1 MDDYRQPDTPETA
14 NEVEMLLDQQAEQAV
29 PSETSADIKAEPV
42 NLEEIVQPEEQP
54 EELMDKAQ
62 EQPEESEQTELTKEQ
77 PEESEQTEL
86 TKEQPEESEQ
96 TEFTEKQPEELETA
110 STEELKE
117 GSIELS
123 MEPSM
128 EVEAKPEDETTG
140 ETQSSVFGQAVT
152 LDAIHDSEL
161 IKTVN
166 RAKQLLNDLD
176 EAEKDKTRLTG
187 ELKQSEKAY
196 SSMEKSVAEGITTAL
211 KKKKEEIAATYDRE
225 LSQYQDQIDVCKTE
239 RAKAKANA
247 IAQRIQVETAPLSQQ
262 NQQLEAQIELKFKE
276 NKVPVVCK
284 KRAIS
289 MLFFPKNSRDW
300 TIDILVGVG
309 LIFFIPLFF
318 SLAISNRLVLT
329 FTFFVYV
336 GALFTAYLYLLHKYM
351 LKFAG
356 VNEEVEELR
365 KQIRINNKNK
375 QLMTNRIKKSQDE
388 TGYNLGS
395 FDDKITGIQQV
406 MQNTV
411 EKRQEALENFE
422 SEIRHQITADITAAN
437 KDELLGLQQE
447 FESKRQELSDKKE
460 EIEQIE
466 KQLKEEYEPVFG
478 KDLLYKQRLNKFDS
492 FCQENADLSLEEAF
506 TSFAEVVV
514 QAGRLPYDMEV
525 PNAVTQ
531 AAMAAS
537 EKGEGLSG
545 AFDSAPELMAA
556 LGYTRGN
563 SRRYTLEE
571 LDNEE

>member
-29 PSETSADIKAEPV
+29 PSEASKETSADMKAEPI

-54 EELMDKAQ
+54 EESEQAELKEQ
-62 EQPEESEQTELTKEQ
+62 PEELELTELTKEQPEESELTELTKEQ
-77 PEESEQTEL
+77 PEESEQAEL
-86 TKEQPEESEQ
+86 K
-96 TEFTEKQPEELETA
+96 EKQLDELDAA
-110 STEELKE
+110 STEESQE
-117 GSIELS
+117 GS
-123 MEPSM
+123 MESSM
-128 EVEAKPEDETTG
+128 EVEAKPEDE
-140 ETQSSVFGQAVT
+140 ETREAQSSVFGQAVT

-247 IAQRIQVETAPLSQQ
+247 IAQRIQVETAPLNQQ

-318 SLAISNRLVLT
+318 SLAISNRLVLA

-336 GALFTAYLYLLHKYM
+336 GALFTTYLYLLHKYM

-395 FDDKITGIQQV
+395 FDDKITSIQQV

-466 KQLKEEYEPVFG
+466 NQLKEEYEPVFG

-492 FCQENADLSLEEAF
+492 FCQENADLSLEEA
-506 TSFAEVVV
+506 
-514 QAGRLPYDMEV
+514 L
-525 PNAVTQ
+525 TQ
-531 AAMAAS
+531 YRA
-537 EKGEGLSG
+537 LSG
-545 AFDSAPELMAA
+545 SKL
-556 LGYTRGN
+556 LKK
-563 SRRYTLEE
+563 
-571 LDNEE
+571 

>member
-29 PSETSADIKAEPV
+29 SSEVSKETSADMKAEPV
-42 NLEEIVQPEEQP
+42 NLEEIVQPKEQLEEVKEQS
-54 EELMDKAQ
+54 EELMEEAQ
-62 EQPEESEQTELTKEQ
+62 EQPEESELTELTKEQ
-77 PEESEQTEL
+77 PEESEQAEL
-86 TKEQPEESEQ
+86 K
-96 TEFTEKQPEELETA
+96 EKQLDELDAA
-110 STEELKE
+110 STEESQE
-117 GSIELS
+117 GS
-123 MEPSM
+123 MESSM
-128 EVEAKPEDETTG
+128 EVEAKPEDEATR
-140 ETQSSVFGQAVT
+140 EAQSSVFGQAVT

-196 SSMEKSVAEGITTAL
+196 SSMEKNVAEGITTAL

-318 SLAISNRLVLT
+318 SLAISNRLVLA

-336 GALFTAYLYLLHKYM
+336 GALFV
-351 LKFAG
+351 FA
-356 VNEEVEELR
+356 
-365 KQIRINNKNK
+365 
-375 QLMTNRIKKSQDE
+375 SQV
-388 TGYNLGS
+388 Y
-395 FDDKITGIQQV
+395 
-406 MQNTV
+406 
-411 EKRQEALENFE
+411 
-422 SEIRHQITADITAAN
+422 
-437 KDELLGLQQE
+437 
-447 FESKRQELSDKKE
+447 
-460 EIEQIE
+460 
-466 KQLKEEYEPVFG
+466 
-478 KDLLYKQRLNKFDS
+478 
-492 FCQENADLSLEEAF
+492 
-506 TSFAEVVV
+506 AEVC
-514 QAGRLPYDMEV
+514 RC
-525 PNAVTQ
+525 
-531 AAMAAS
+531 
-537 EKGEGLSG
+537 K
-545 AFDSAPELMAA
+545 
-556 LGYTRGN
+556 
-563 SRRYTLEE
+563 
-571 LDNEE
+571 

>member
-29 PSETSADIKAEPV
+29 SSEASKETSADMKAEPV
-42 NLEEIVQPEEQP
+42 NLEEIVQPKEQLEEVKEQP
-54 EELMDKAQ
+54 EELMEEAQ
-62 EQPEESEQTELTKEQ
+62 DQPEESELTELTKEQ
-77 PEESEQTEL
+77 PEESEQAEL
-86 TKEQPEESEQ
+86 K
-96 TEFTEKQPEELETA
+96 EKQLDELDAA
-110 STEELKE
+110 STEESQE
-117 GSIELS
+117 GS
-123 MEPSM
+123 MESSM
-128 EVEAKPEDETTG
+128 EVEAKPEDEATR
-140 ETQSSVFGQAVT
+140 EAQSSVFGQAVT

-247 IAQRIQVETAPLSQQ
+247 IAQRIQVETAPLNQQ

-318 SLAISNRLVLT
+318 SLAISNRLVLA

-336 GALFTAYLYLLHKYM
+336 GALFTVYLYLLHKYM

-466 KQLKEEYEPVFG
+466 NQLKEEYEPVFG

-492 FCQENADLSLEEAF
+492 FCQENADLSLEEA
-506 TSFAEVVV
+506 
-514 QAGRLPYDMEV
+514 L
-525 PNAVTQ
+525 TQ
-531 AAMAAS
+531 YRA
-537 EKGEGLSG
+537 LSG
-545 AFDSAPELMAA
+545 SKL
-556 LGYTRGN
+556 LKK
-563 SRRYTLEE
+563 
-571 LDNEE
+571 

>member
-29 PSETSADIKAEPV
+29 SSEASKETSADMKAEPV
-42 NLEEIVQPEEQP
+42 NLEEIVQPKEQLEEVKEQP
-54 EELMDKAQ
+54 EELMEEAQ
-62 EQPEESEQTELTKEQ
+62 EQPEESELTELTKEQ
-77 PEESEQTEL
+77 PEESEQAEL
-86 TKEQPEESEQ
+86 K
-96 TEFTEKQPEELETA
+96 EKQLDELDAA
-110 STEELKE
+110 STEESQE
-117 GSIELS
+117 GS
-123 MEPSM
+123 MESSM
-128 EVEAKPEDETTG
+128 EVEAKPEDEATR
-140 ETQSSVFGQAVT
+140 EAQSSVFGQAVT
-152 LDAIHDSEL
+152 LDAIYDSEL

-247 IAQRIQVETAPLSQQ
+247 IAQRIQVETAPLNQQ

-318 SLAISNRLVLT
+318 SLAISNRLVLA

-336 GALFTAYLYLLHKYM
+336 GALFTVYLYLLHKYM

-466 KQLKEEYEPVFG
+466 NQLKEEYEPVFG

-492 FCQENADLSLEEAF
+492 FCQENADLSLEEA
-506 TSFAEVVV
+506 
-514 QAGRLPYDMEV
+514 L
-525 PNAVTQ
+525 TQ
-531 AAMAAS
+531 YRA
-537 EKGEGLSG
+537 LSG
-545 AFDSAPELMAA
+545 SKL
-556 LGYTRGN
+556 LKK
-563 SRRYTLEE
+563 
-571 LDNEE
+571 

>member
-29 PSETSADIKAEPV
+29 PSEASKETSADMKAEPV
-42 NLEEIVQPEEQP
+42 NLEEIVQPKEQLEEVKEQP
-54 EELMDKAQ
+54 EELMEEAQ
-62 EQPEESEQTELTKEQ
+62 EQPEESELTELTKEQ
-77 PEESEQTEL
+77 PEESEQADL
-86 TKEQPEESEQ
+86 K
-96 TEFTEKQPEELETA
+96 EKQLDELDAA
-110 STEELKE
+110 STEESQE
-117 GSIELS
+117 GS
-123 MEPSM
+123 MESSM
-128 EVEAKPEDETTG
+128 EVEAKPEDE
-140 ETQSSVFGQAVT
+140 ETREAQSSVFGQAVT
-152 LDAIHDSEL
+152 LDAIHDSDL

-166 RAKQLLNDLD
+166 WAKQLLNDLD

-247 IAQRIQVETAPLSQQ
+247 IAQRIQVETAPLNQQ

-318 SLAISNRLVLT
+318 SLAISNRLVLA

-336 GALFTAYLYLLHKYM
+336 GALFTVYLYLLHKYM

-395 FDDKITGIQQV
+395 FDDKITSIQQV

-466 KQLKEEYEPVFG
+466 NQLKEEYEPVFG

-492 FCQENADLSLEEAF
+492 FCQENADLSLEEA
-506 TSFAEVVV
+506 
-514 QAGRLPYDMEV
+514 L
-525 PNAVTQ
+525 TQ
-531 AAMAAS
+531 YRA
-537 EKGEGLSG
+537 LSG
-545 AFDSAPELMAA
+545 SKL
-556 LGYTRGN
+556 LKK
-563 SRRYTLEE
+563 
-571 LDNEE
+571 

>member
-29 PSETSADIKAEPV
+29 SNEASKETSADMKAEPV
-42 NLEEIVQPEEQP
+42 NLEEIVQPKDQLEEVKEQP
-54 EELMDKAQ
+54 EELMEEAQ
-62 EQPEESEQTELTKEQ
+62 EQPEESELTELTKEQ
-77 PEESEQTEL
+77 PEESEQAEL
-86 TKEQPEESEQ
+86 K
-96 TEFTEKQPEELETA
+96 EKQLDELDAA
-110 STEELKE
+110 STEESQE
-117 GSIELS
+117 GS
-123 MEPSM
+123 MESSM
-128 EVEAKPEDETTG
+128 EVEAKPEDEATR
-140 ETQSSVFGQAVT
+140 EAQSSVFGQAVT

-247 IAQRIQVETAPLSQQ
+247 IAQRIQVETAPLNQQ

-318 SLAISNRLVLT
+318 SLAISNRLVLA

-336 GALFTAYLYLLHKYM
+336 GALFTVYLYLLHKYM

-437 KDELLGLQQE
+437 KDDLLVLQQE

-492 FCQENADLSLEEAF
+492 FCQENADLSLEEA
-506 TSFAEVVV
+506 
-514 QAGRLPYDMEV
+514 L
-525 PNAVTQ
+525 TQ
-531 AAMAAS
+531 YRA
-537 EKGEGLSG
+537 LSG
-545 AFDSAPELMAA
+545 SKL
-556 LGYTRGN
+556 LKK
-563 SRRYTLEE
+563 
-571 LDNEE
+571 

>member
-1 MDDYRQPDTPETA
+1 M
-14 NEVEMLLDQQAEQAV
+14 
-29 PSETSADIKAEPV
+29 
-42 NLEEIVQPEEQP
+42 
-54 EELMDKAQ
+54 
-62 EQPEESEQTELTKEQ
+62 
-77 PEESEQTEL
+77 
-86 TKEQPEESEQ
+86 
-96 TEFTEKQPEELETA
+96 
-110 STEELKE
+110 
-117 GSIELS
+117 
-123 MEPSM
+123 
-128 EVEAKPEDETTG
+128 
-140 ETQSSVFGQAVT
+140 
-152 LDAIHDSEL
+152 
-161 IKTVN
+161 
-166 RAKQLLNDLD
+166 LNDLD

-247 IAQRIQVETAPLSQQ
+247 IAQRIQVETAPLNQQ

-336 GALFTAYLYLLHKYM
+336 GALFTVYLYLLHKYM

-492 FCQENADLSLEEAF
+492 FCQENADLSLEEA
-506 TSFAEVVV
+506 
-514 QAGRLPYDMEV
+514 L
-525 PNAVTQ
+525 TQ
-531 AAMAAS
+531 YRA
-537 EKGEGLSG
+537 LSG
-545 AFDSAPELMAA
+545 SKL
-556 LGYTRGN
+556 LKK
-563 SRRYTLEE
+563 
-571 LDNEE
+571 

>member
-29 PSETSADIKAEPV
+29 PSEASKETSADMKAEPV
-42 NLEEIVQPEEQP
+42 NLEEIVQPKEQLEEVKEQP
-54 EELMDKAQ
+54 EELMEEAQ
-62 EQPEESEQTELTKEQ
+62 EQPEESELTELTKEQ
-77 PEESEQTEL
+77 PEESEQAEL
-86 TKEQPEESEQ
+86 K
-96 TEFTEKQPEELETA
+96 EKQLDELDAA
-110 STEELKE
+110 STEESQE
-117 GSIELS
+117 GS
-123 MEPSM
+123 MESSM
-128 EVEAKPEDETTG
+128 EVEAKPEDEATR
-140 ETQSSVFGQAVT
+140 EAQSSVFGQAVT

-166 RAKQLLNDLD
+166 KAKQLLNDLD

-247 IAQRIQVETAPLSQQ
+247 IAQRIQVETAPLNQQ

-318 SLAISNRLVLT
+318 SLAISNRLVLA

-336 GALFTAYLYLLHKYM
+336 GALFTVYLYLLHKYM

-492 FCQENADLSLEEAF
+492 FCQENADLSLEEA
-506 TSFAEVVV
+506 
-514 QAGRLPYDMEV
+514 L
-525 PNAVTQ
+525 TQ
-531 AAMAAS
+531 YRA
-537 EKGEGLSG
+537 LSG
-545 AFDSAPELMAA
+545 SKL
-556 LGYTRGN
+556 LKK
-563 SRRYTLEE
+563 
-571 LDNEE
+571 

>member
-29 PSETSADIKAEPV
+29 PSEASKETSADMKAEPV
-42 NLEEIVQPEEQP
+42 NLEEIVQPKEQLEEVKEQP
-54 EELMDKAQ
+54 EELMEEAQ
-62 EQPEESEQTELTKEQ
+62 EQPEESELTELTKEQ
-77 PEESEQTEL
+77 PEESEQAEL
-86 TKEQPEESEQ
+86 K
-96 TEFTEKQPEELETA
+96 EKQLDELDAA
-110 STEELKE
+110 STEESQE
-117 GSIELS
+117 GS
-123 MEPSM
+123 MESSM
-128 EVEAKPEDETTG
+128 EVEAKPEDEATR
-140 ETQSSVFGQAVT
+140 EAQSSVFGQAVT

-247 IAQRIQVETAPLSQQ
+247 IAQRIQVETAPLNQQ

-318 SLAISNRLVLT
+318 SLAISNRHVLA

-336 GALFTAYLYLLHKYM
+336 GALFTVYLYLLHKYM

-395 FDDKITGIQQV
+395 FDDKITSIQQV

-466 KQLKEEYEPVFG
+466 NQLKEEYEPVFG

-492 FCQENADLSLEEAF
+492 FCQENADLSLEEA
-506 TSFAEVVV
+506 
-514 QAGRLPYDMEV
+514 L
-525 PNAVTQ
+525 TQ
-531 AAMAAS
+531 YRA
-537 EKGEGLSG
+537 LSG
-545 AFDSAPELMAA
+545 SKL
-556 LGYTRGN
+556 LKK
-563 SRRYTLEE
+563 
-571 LDNEE
+571 

>member
-29 PSETSADIKAEPV
+29 SSEASKETSADMKAEPV
-42 NLEEIVQPEEQP
+42 NLEEIVQPKEQLEEVKEQP
-54 EELMDKAQ
+54 EELMEEAQ
-62 EQPEESEQTELTKEQ
+62 EQPEESELTELTKEQ
-77 PEESEQTEL
+77 PEESEQAEL
-86 TKEQPEESEQ
+86 K
-96 TEFTEKQPEELETA
+96 EKQLDELDAA
-110 STEELKE
+110 STEESQE
-117 GSIELS
+117 GS
-123 MEPSM
+123 MESSM
-128 EVEAKPEDETTG
+128 EVEAKPEDEATR
-140 ETQSSVFGQAVT
+140 EAQSSVFGQAVT

-225 LSQYQDQIDVCKTE
+225 LSQCQDQIDVCKTE

-247 IAQRIQVETAPLSQQ
+247 IAQRIQVETAPLNQQ

-318 SLAISNRLVLT
+318 SLAISNRLVLA

-336 GALFTAYLYLLHKYM
+336 GALFTVYLYLLHKYM

-395 FDDKITGIQQV
+395 FDDKITSIQQV

-466 KQLKEEYEPVFG
+466 NQLKEEYEPVFG

-492 FCQENADLSLEEAF
+492 FCQENADLSLEEA
-506 TSFAEVVV
+506 
-514 QAGRLPYDMEV
+514 L
-525 PNAVTQ
+525 TQ
-531 AAMAAS
+531 YRA
-537 EKGEGLSG
+537 LSG
-545 AFDSAPELMAA
+545 SKL
-556 LGYTRGN
+556 LKK
-563 SRRYTLEE
+563 
-571 LDNEE
+571 

>member
-29 PSETSADIKAEPV
+29 SSEASKETSADMKAEPV
-42 NLEEIVQPEEQP
+42 NLEEIVQPKEQLEEVKEQP
-54 EELMDKAQ
+54 EELMEEAQ
-62 EQPEESEQTELTKEQ
+62 EQPEESELTELTKEQ
-77 PEESEQTEL
+77 PEESEQAEL
-86 TKEQPEESEQ
+86 K
-96 TEFTEKQPEELETA
+96 EKQLDELDAA
-110 STEELKE
+110 STEESQE
-117 GSIELS
+117 GSMELS

-128 EVEAKPEDETTG
+128 ESSMEVKAKPEDEATR
-140 ETQSSVFGQAVT
+140 EAQSSVFGQAVT

-247 IAQRIQVETAPLSQQ
+247 IAQRIQVETAPLNQQ

-318 SLAISNRLVLT
+318 SLAISNRLV
-329 FTFFVYV
+329 YV
-336 GALFTAYLYLLHKYM
+336 GALFTVYLYLLHKYM

-395 FDDKITGIQQV
+395 FDDKITSIQQV

-492 FCQENADLSLEEAF
+492 FCQENADLSLEEA
-506 TSFAEVVV
+506 
-514 QAGRLPYDMEV
+514 L
-525 PNAVTQ
+525 TQ
-531 AAMAAS
+531 YRA
-537 EKGEGLSG
+537 LSG
-545 AFDSAPELMAA
+545 SKL
-556 LGYTRGN
+556 LKK
-563 SRRYTLEE
+563 
-571 LDNEE
+571 

>member
-29 PSETSADIKAEPV
+29 SSEASKETSADMKAEPV
-42 NLEEIVQPEEQP
+42 NLEEIVQPKEQLEEVKEQS
-54 EELMDKAQ
+54 EELMEEAQ
-62 EQPEESEQTELTKEQ
+62 EQPEESELTELTKEQ
-77 PEESEQTEL
+77 PEESEQAEL
-86 TKEQPEESEQ
+86 K
-96 TEFTEKQPEELETA
+96 EKQLDELDAA
-110 STEELKE
+110 STEESQE
-117 GSIELS
+117 GS
-123 MEPSM
+123 MESSM
-128 EVEAKPEDETTG
+128 EVEAKPEDEATR
-140 ETQSSVFGQAVT
+140 EAQSSVFGQAVT

-247 IAQRIQVETAPLSQQ
+247 IAQRIQVETAPLNQQ

-318 SLAISNRLVLT
+318 SLAISNRLVLA

-336 GALFTAYLYLLHKYM
+336 GALFTVYLYLLHKYM

-395 FDDKITGIQQV
+395 FDDKITSIQQV

-466 KQLKEEYEPVFG
+466 NQLKEEYEPVFG

-492 FCQENADLSLEEAF
+492 FCQENADLSLEEA
-506 TSFAEVVV
+506 
-514 QAGRLPYDMEV
+514 L
-525 PNAVTQ
+525 TQ
-531 AAMAAS
+531 YRA
-537 EKGEGLSG
+537 LSG
-545 AFDSAPELMAA
+545 SKL
-556 LGYTRGN
+556 LKK
-563 SRRYTLEE
+563 
-571 LDNEE
+571 

>member
-29 PSETSADIKAEPV
+29 SSEASKETSADMKAEPV
-42 NLEEIVQPEEQP
+42 NLEEIVQPKEQLEEVKEQS
-54 EELMDKAQ
+54 EELMEEAQ
-62 EQPEESEQTELTKEQ
+62 EQPEESELTELTKEL
-77 PEESEQTEL
+77 PEESEQAEL
-86 TKEQPEESEQ
+86 K
-96 TEFTEKQPEELETA
+96 EKQQDELDAA
-110 STEELKE
+110 STEESQE
-117 GSIELS
+117 GS
-123 MEPSM
+123 MESSM
-128 EVEAKPEDETTG
+128 EVEAKPEDEATR
-140 ETQSSVFGQAVT
+140 EAQSSVFGQAVT

-187 ELKQSEKAY
+187 ELRQSEKAY

-247 IAQRIQVETAPLSQQ
+247 IAQRIQVETAPLNQQ

-318 SLAISNRLVLT
+318 SLAISNRLVLA

-336 GALFTAYLYLLHKYM
+336 GALFTVYLYLLHKYM

-406 MQNTV
+406 MQNAV

-492 FCQENADLSLEEAF
+492 FCQENADLSLEEA
-506 TSFAEVVV
+506 
-514 QAGRLPYDMEV
+514 L
-525 PNAVTQ
+525 TQ
-531 AAMAAS
+531 YRA
-537 EKGEGLSG
+537 LSG
-545 AFDSAPELMAA
+545 SKL
-556 LGYTRGN
+556 LKK
-563 SRRYTLEE
+563 
-571 LDNEE
+571 

>member
-29 PSETSADIKAEPV
+29 SNEASKETSADMKAEPV
-42 NLEEIVQPEEQP
+42 NLEEIVQPKEQLEEVKEQP
-54 EELMDKAQ
+54 EELMEEAQ
-62 EQPEESEQTELTKEQ
+62 EQPEESELTELTKEQ
-77 PEESEQTEL
+77 PEESEQAEL
-86 TKEQPEESEQ
+86 K
-96 TEFTEKQPEELETA
+96 EKQLDELDAA
-110 STEELKE
+110 STEESQE
-117 GSIELS
+117 GS
-123 MEPSM
+123 MESSM
-128 EVEAKPEDETTG
+128 EVEAKPEDEATR
-140 ETQSSVFGQAVT
+140 EAQSSVFGQAVT

-247 IAQRIQVETAPLSQQ
+247 IAQRIQVETAPLNQQ

-318 SLAISNRLVLT
+318 SLAISNRLVLA

-336 GALFTAYLYLLHKYM
+336 GALFTVYLYLLHKYM

-492 FCQENADLSLEEAF
+492 FCQENADLSLEEA
-506 TSFAEVVV
+506 
-514 QAGRLPYDMEV
+514 L
-525 PNAVTQ
+525 TQ
-531 AAMAAS
+531 YRA
-537 EKGEGLSG
+537 LSG
-545 AFDSAPELMAA
+545 SKL
-556 LGYTRGN
+556 LKK
-563 SRRYTLEE
+563 
-571 LDNEE
+571 

>member
-29 PSETSADIKAEPV
+29 SSEASKETSADMKAEPV
-42 NLEEIVQPEEQP
+42 NLEEIVQTKEQLEEVKEQP
-54 EELMDKAQ
+54 EELMEEAQ
-62 EQPEESEQTELTKEQ
+62 EQPEESELTELTKEQ
-77 PEESEQTEL
+77 PEESEQAEL
-86 TKEQPEESEQ
+86 K
-96 TEFTEKQPEELETA
+96 EKQLDELDAA
-110 STEELKE
+110 STEESQE
-117 GSIELS
+117 GS
-123 MEPSM
+123 MESSM
-128 EVEAKPEDETTG
+128 EVDAKPEDEATR
-140 ETQSSVFGQAVT
+140 EAQSSVFGQAVT

-176 EAEKDKTRLTG
+176 ETEKDKTRLTG

-247 IAQRIQVETAPLSQQ
+247 IAQRIQVETAPLNQQ

-300 TIDILVGVG
+300 TIDILVSVG

-318 SLAISNRLVLT
+318 SLAISNRLVLA

-336 GALFTAYLYLLHKYM
+336 GALFTVYLYLLHKYM

-492 FCQENADLSLEEAF
+492 FCQENADLSLEEA
-506 TSFAEVVV
+506 
-514 QAGRLPYDMEV
+514 L
-525 PNAVTQ
+525 TQ
-531 AAMAAS
+531 YRA
-537 EKGEGLSG
+537 LSG
-545 AFDSAPELMAA
+545 SKL
-556 LGYTRGN
+556 LKK
-563 SRRYTLEE
+563 
-571 LDNEE
+571 

>member
-29 PSETSADIKAEPV
+29 SNEASKETSADMKAEPV
-42 NLEEIVQPEEQP
+42 NLEEIVQPKEQLEEVKEQP
-54 EELMDKAQ
+54 EELMEEAQ
-62 EQPEESEQTELTKEQ
+62 EQPEESELTELTKEQ
-77 PEESEQTEL
+77 SEESEQAEL

-96 TEFTEKQPEELETA
+96 TEFTQEQPEESKQTELTEKQPEELETA

-318 SLAISNRLVLT
+318 SLAISNRLVLA

-365 KQIRINNKNK
+365 KQIRVNNKNK

-492 FCQENADLSLEEAF
+492 FCQENADLSLEEAL
-506 TSFAEVVV
+506 A
-514 QAGRLPYDMEV
+514 QYRA
-525 PNAVTQ
+525 
-531 AAMAAS
+531 
-537 EKGEGLSG
+537 LSG
-545 AFDSAPELMAA
+545 SKL
-556 LGYTRGN
+556 LKK
-563 SRRYTLEE
+563 
-571 LDNEE
+571 

>member
-29 PSETSADIKAEPV
+29 PSEASKETSADMKAEPV
-42 NLEEIVQPEEQP
+42 NLEEIVQPKEQLEEVKEQP
-54 EELMDKAQ
+54 EELMEEAQ
-62 EQPEESEQTELTKEQ
+62 EQPEESELTELTKEQ
-77 PEESEQTEL
+77 PEESEQADL
-86 TKEQPEESEQ
+86 K
-96 TEFTEKQPEELETA
+96 EKQLDELDAA
-110 STEELKE
+110 STEESQE
-117 GSIELS
+117 GS
-123 MEPSM
+123 MESSM
-128 EVEAKPEDETTG
+128 EVEAKPEDE
-140 ETQSSVFGQAVT
+140 ETREAQSSVFGQAVT

-247 IAQRIQVETAPLSQQ
+247 IAQRIQVETAPLNQQ

-318 SLAISNRLVLT
+318 SLAISNRLVLA

-336 GALFTAYLYLLHKYM
+336 GALFTVYLYLLHKYM

-395 FDDKITGIQQV
+395 FDDKITSIQQV

-466 KQLKEEYEPVFG
+466 NQLKEEYEPVFG

-492 FCQENADLSLEEAF
+492 FCQQNADLSLEEA
-506 TSFAEVVV
+506 
-514 QAGRLPYDMEV
+514 L
-525 PNAVTQ
+525 TQ
-531 AAMAAS
+531 YRA
-537 EKGEGLSG
+537 LSG
-545 AFDSAPELMAA
+545 SKL
-556 LGYTRGN
+556 LKK
-563 SRRYTLEE
+563 
-571 LDNEE
+571 

>member
-29 PSETSADIKAEPV
+29 SSEASKETSADMKAEPV
-42 NLEEIVQPEEQP
+42 NLEEIVQPKEQLEEVKEQS
-54 EELMDKAQ
+54 EELMEEAQ
-62 EQPEESEQTELTKEQ
+62 EQPEESELTELTKEL
-77 PEESEQTEL
+77 PEESEQAEL
-86 TKEQPEESEQ
+86 K
-96 TEFTEKQPEELETA
+96 EKQQDELDAA
-110 STEELKE
+110 STEESQE
-117 GSIELS
+117 GS
-123 MEPSM
+123 MESSM
-128 EVEAKPEDETTG
+128 EVEAKPEDE
-140 ETQSSVFGQAVT
+140 ETREAQSSVFGQAVT

-247 IAQRIQVETAPLSQQ
+247 IAQRIQVETAPLNQQ

-318 SLAISNRLVLT
+318 SLAISNRLVLA

-336 GALFTAYLYLLHKYM
+336 GALFTVYLYLLHKYM

-395 FDDKITGIQQV
+395 FDDKITSIQQV

-466 KQLKEEYEPVFG
+466 NQLKEEYEPVFG

-492 FCQENADLSLEEAF
+492 FCQENADLSLEEA
-506 TSFAEVVV
+506 
-514 QAGRLPYDMEV
+514 L
-525 PNAVTQ
+525 TQ
-531 AAMAAS
+531 YRA
-537 EKGEGLSG
+537 LSG
-545 AFDSAPELMAA
+545 SKL
-556 LGYTRGN
+556 LKK
-563 SRRYTLEE
+563 
-571 LDNEE
+571 

>member
-1 MDDYRQPDTPETA
+1 MDDYRQTDTPETA

-29 PSETSADIKAEPV
+29 SSEAPKETSADMKAEPV
-42 NLEEIVQPEEQP
+42 NLEEIVQPKEQLEEVKEQS
-54 EELMDKAQ
+54 EELMEEAQ
-62 EQPEESEQTELTKEQ
+62 EQPEESELTELTKEQ
-77 PEESEQTEL
+77 PEESEQAEL
-86 TKEQPEESEQ
+86 K
-96 TEFTEKQPEELETA
+96 EKQLDELDAA
-110 STEELKE
+110 STEESQE
-117 GSIELS
+117 GS
-123 MEPSM
+123 MESSM
-128 EVEAKPEDETTG
+128 EVEAKPEDE
-140 ETQSSVFGQAVT
+140 ETREAQSSVFGQAVT

-247 IAQRIQVETAPLSQQ
+247 IAQRIQVETAPLNQQ

-318 SLAISNRLVLT
+318 SLAISNRLVLA

-336 GALFTAYLYLLHKYM
+336 GALFTVYLYLLHKYM

-395 FDDKITGIQQV
+395 FDDKITSIQQV

-466 KQLKEEYEPVFG
+466 NQLKEEYEPVFG

-492 FCQENADLSLEEAF
+492 FCQENADLSLEEA
-506 TSFAEVVV
+506 
-514 QAGRLPYDMEV
+514 L
-525 PNAVTQ
+525 TQ
-531 AAMAAS
+531 YRA
-537 EKGEGLSG
+537 LSG
-545 AFDSAPELMAA
+545 SKL
-556 LGYTRGN
+556 LKK
-563 SRRYTLEE
+563 
-571 LDNEE
+571 

>member
-29 PSETSADIKAEPV
+29 SSEASKETSADMKAEPV
-42 NLEEIVQPEEQP
+42 NLEEIVQPKEQLEEVKEQP
-54 EELMDKAQ
+54 EELMEEAQ
-62 EQPEESEQTELTKEQ
+62 DQPEESELTELTKEQ
-77 PEESEQTEL
+77 PEESEQAEL
-86 TKEQPEESEQ
+86 K
-96 TEFTEKQPEELETA
+96 EKQLDELDAA
-110 STEELKE
+110 STEESQE
-117 GSIELS
+117 GS
-123 MEPSM
+123 MESSM
-128 EVEAKPEDETTG
+128 EVEAKPEDEATR
-140 ETQSSVFGQAVT
+140 EAQSSVFGQAVT

-247 IAQRIQVETAPLSQQ
+247 IAQRIQVETAPLNQQ

-318 SLAISNRLVLT
+318 SLAISNRLVLA

-336 GALFTAYLYLLHKYM
+336 GALFTVYLYLLHKYM

-395 FDDKITGIQQV
+395 FDDKITSIQQV

-466 KQLKEEYEPVFG
+466 NQLKEEYEPVFG

-492 FCQENADLSLEEAF
+492 FCQENADLSLEEA
-506 TSFAEVVV
+506 
-514 QAGRLPYDMEV
+514 L
-525 PNAVTQ
+525 TQ
-531 AAMAAS
+531 YRA
-537 EKGEGLSG
+537 LSG
-545 AFDSAPELMAA
+545 SKL
-556 LGYTRGN
+556 LKK
-563 SRRYTLEE
+563 
-571 LDNEE
+571 

>member
-29 PSETSADIKAEPV
+29 SSEASKETSADMKAEPV
-42 NLEEIVQPEEQP
+42 NLEEIVQPKEQLEEVKEQP
-54 EELMDKAQ
+54 EELMEEAQ
-62 EQPEESEQTELTKEQ
+62 EQPEESELTELTKEQ
-77 PEESEQTEL
+77 PEESEQAEL
-86 TKEQPEESEQ
+86 K
-96 TEFTEKQPEELETA
+96 EKQLDELDAA
-110 STEELKE
+110 STEESQE
-117 GSIELS
+117 GS
-123 MEPSM
+123 MESSM
-128 EVEAKPEDETTG
+128 EVEAKPEDEATR
-140 ETQSSVFGQAVT
+140 EAQSSVFGQAVT

-176 EAEKDKTRLTG
+176 ETEKDKTRLTG

-247 IAQRIQVETAPLSQQ
+247 IAQRIQVETAPLNQQ

-289 MLFFPKNSRDW
+289 MLFFPKNSKDW
-300 TIDILVGVG
+300 IIDILVGVG

-318 SLAISNRLVLT
+318 SLAISNRLVLA

-336 GALFTAYLYLLHKYM
+336 GALFTVYLYLLHKYM

-492 FCQENADLSLEEAF
+492 FCQENADLSLEEA
-506 TSFAEVVV
+506 
-514 QAGRLPYDMEV
+514 L
-525 PNAVTQ
+525 TQ
-531 AAMAAS
+531 YRA
-537 EKGEGLSG
+537 LSG
-545 AFDSAPELMAA
+545 SKL
-556 LGYTRGN
+556 LKK
-563 SRRYTLEE
+563 
-571 LDNEE
+571 

>member
-29 PSETSADIKAEPV
+29 PSEASKETSADMKAEPV
-42 NLEEIVQPEEQP
+42 NLEEIVQPKEQLEEVKEQP
-54 EELMDKAQ
+54 EELMEEAQ
-62 EQPEESEQTELTKEQ
+62 EQPEESELTELTKEQ
-77 PEESEQTEL
+77 PEESEQADL
-86 TKEQPEESEQ
+86 K
-96 TEFTEKQPEELETA
+96 EKQLDELDAA
-110 STEELKE
+110 STEESQE
-117 GSIELS
+117 GS
-123 MEPSM
+123 MESSM
-128 EVEAKPEDETTG
+128 EVETKPEDE
-140 ETQSSVFGQAVT
+140 ETREAQSSVFGQAVT

-196 SSMEKSVAEGITTAL
+196 SSMEKNVAEGITTAL

-247 IAQRIQVETAPLSQQ
+247 IAQRIQVETAPLNQQ

-318 SLAISNRLVLT
+318 SLAISNRLVLA

-492 FCQENADLSLEEAF
+492 FCQENADLSLEEA
-506 TSFAEVVV
+506 
-514 QAGRLPYDMEV
+514 L
-525 PNAVTQ
+525 TQ
-531 AAMAAS
+531 YRA
-537 EKGEGLSG
+537 LSG
-545 AFDSAPELMAA
+545 SKL
-556 LGYTRGN
+556 LKK
-563 SRRYTLEE
+563 
-571 LDNEE
+571 

>member
-29 PSETSADIKAEPV
+29 PSEASKETSADMKAEPV
-42 NLEEIVQPEEQP
+42 NLEEIVQPKEQLEEVKEQP
-54 EELMDKAQ
+54 EELMEEAQ
-62 EQPEESEQTELTKEQ
+62 EQPEESELTELTKEQ
-77 PEESEQTEL
+77 PEESEQAEL
-86 TKEQPEESEQ
+86 K
-96 TEFTEKQPEELETA
+96 EKQLDELDAA
-110 STEELKE
+110 STEESQE
-117 GSIELS
+117 GS
-123 MEPSM
+123 MESSM
-128 EVEAKPEDETTG
+128 EVEAKPEDEATR
-140 ETQSSVFGQAVT
+140 EAQSSVFGQAVT

-247 IAQRIQVETAPLSQQ
+247 IAQRIQVETAPLNQQ

-318 SLAISNRLVLT
+318 SLAISNRLVLA

-492 FCQENADLSLEEAF
+492 FCQENADLSLEEAL
-506 TSFAEVVV
+506 A
-514 QAGRLPYDMEV
+514 QYRA
-525 PNAVTQ
+525 
-531 AAMAAS
+531 
-537 EKGEGLSG
+537 LSG
-545 AFDSAPELMAA
+545 SKL
-556 LGYTRGN
+556 LKK
-563 SRRYTLEE
+563 
-571 LDNEE
+571 

>member
-29 PSETSADIKAEPV
+29 PSEASKETSADMKAEPV
-42 NLEEIVQPEEQP
+42 NLEEIVQPKEQLEEVKEQP
-54 EELMDKAQ
+54 EELMEEAQ
-62 EQPEESEQTELTKEQ
+62 EQPEESELTELTKEQ
-77 PEESEQTEL
+77 PEESEQADL
-86 TKEQPEESEQ
+86 K
-96 TEFTEKQPEELETA
+96 EKQLDELDAA
-110 STEELKE
+110 STEESQE
-117 GSIELS
+117 GS
-123 MEPSM
+123 MESSM
-128 EVEAKPEDETTG
+128 EVEAKPEDE
-140 ETQSSVFGQAVT
+140 ETREAQSSVFGQAVT

-247 IAQRIQVETAPLSQQ
+247 IAQRIQVETAPLNQQ

-318 SLAISNRLVLT
+318 SLAISNRLVLA

-365 KQIRINNKNK
+365 KQIRVNNKNK

-492 FCQENADLSLEEAF
+492 FCQENADLSLEEA
-506 TSFAEVVV
+506 
-514 QAGRLPYDMEV
+514 L
-525 PNAVTQ
+525 TQ
-531 AAMAAS
+531 YRA
-537 EKGEGLSG
+537 LSG
-545 AFDSAPELMAA
+545 SKL
-556 LGYTRGN
+556 LKK
-563 SRRYTLEE
+563 
-571 LDNEE
+571 

>member
-29 PSETSADIKAEPV
+29 SSEASKETSADMKAEPV
-42 NLEEIVQPEEQP
+42 NLEEIVQPKEQLEEVKEQS
-54 EELMDKAQ
+54 EELMEEAQ
-62 EQPEESEQTELTKEQ
+62 EQPEESELTEFTKEQ
-77 PEESEQTEL
+77 PEESEQAEL
-86 TKEQPEESEQ
+86 K
-96 TEFTEKQPEELETA
+96 EKQLDELDAA
-110 STEELKE
+110 STEESQE
-117 GSIELS
+117 GS
-123 MEPSM
+123 MESSM
-128 EVEAKPEDETTG
+128 EVEAKPEDEATR
-140 ETQSSVFGQAVT
+140 EAQSSVFGQAVT

-187 ELKQSEKAY
+187 ELRQSEKAY

-247 IAQRIQVETAPLSQQ
+247 IAQRIQVETAPLNQQ

-318 SLAISNRLVLT
+318 SLAISNRLVLA

-336 GALFTAYLYLLHKYM
+336 GALFTVYLYLLHKYM

-492 FCQENADLSLEEAF
+492 FCQENADLSLEEA
-506 TSFAEVVV
+506 
-514 QAGRLPYDMEV
+514 L
-525 PNAVTQ
+525 TQ
-531 AAMAAS
+531 YRA
-537 EKGEGLSG
+537 LSG
-545 AFDSAPELMAA
+545 SKL
-556 LGYTRGN
+556 LKK
-563 SRRYTLEE
+563 
-571 LDNEE
+571 

>member
-29 PSETSADIKAEPV
+29 PSEASKETSADMKAEPV
-42 NLEEIVQPEEQP
+42 NLEEIVQPKEQLEEVKEQP
-54 EELMDKAQ
+54 EELMEEAQ
-62 EQPEESEQTELTKEQ
+62 EQPEESELTELTKEQ
-77 PEESEQTEL
+77 PEESEQADL
-86 TKEQPEESEQ
+86 K
-96 TEFTEKQPEELETA
+96 EKQLDELDAA
-110 STEELKE
+110 STEESQE
-117 GSIELS
+117 GS
-123 MEPSM
+123 MESSM
-128 EVEAKPEDETTG
+128 EVEAKPEDE
-140 ETQSSVFGQAVT
+140 ETREAQSSVFGQAVT

-247 IAQRIQVETAPLSQQ
+247 IAQRIQVETAPLNQQ

-318 SLAISNRLVLT
+318 SLAISNRLVLA

-336 GALFTAYLYLLHKYM
+336 GALFTTYLYLLHKYM

-492 FCQENADLSLEEAF
+492 FCQENADLSLEEA
-506 TSFAEVVV
+506 
-514 QAGRLPYDMEV
+514 L
-525 PNAVTQ
+525 TQ
-531 AAMAAS
+531 YRA
-537 EKGEGLSG
+537 LSG
-545 AFDSAPELMAA
+545 SKL
-556 LGYTRGN
+556 LKK
-563 SRRYTLEE
+563 
-571 LDNEE
+571 

>member
-29 PSETSADIKAEPV
+29 PSEASKETSADMKAEPV
-42 NLEEIVQPEEQP
+42 NLEEIVQPKEQLEEVKEQP
-54 EELMDKAQ
+54 EELMEEAQ
-62 EQPEESEQTELTKEQ
+62 EQPEESELTELTKEL
-77 PEESEQTEL
+77 PEESEQAEL
-86 TKEQPEESEQ
+86 K
-96 TEFTEKQPEELETA
+96 EKQQDELDAA
-110 STEELKE
+110 STEESQE
-117 GSIELS
+117 GS
-123 MEPSM
+123 MESSM
-128 EVEAKPEDETTG
+128 EVEAKPEDE
-140 ETQSSVFGQAVT
+140 ETREAQSSVFGQAVT

-247 IAQRIQVETAPLSQQ
+247 IAQRIQVETAPLNQQ

-318 SLAISNRLVLT
+318 SLAISNRLVLA

-336 GALFTAYLYLLHKYM
+336 GALFTTYLYLLHKYM

-395 FDDKITGIQQV
+395 FDDKITSIQQV

-466 KQLKEEYEPVFG
+466 NQLKEEYEPVFG

-492 FCQENADLSLEEAF
+492 FCQENADLSLEEA
-506 TSFAEVVV
+506 
-514 QAGRLPYDMEV
+514 L
-525 PNAVTQ
+525 TQ
-531 AAMAAS
+531 YRA
-537 EKGEGLSG
+537 LSG
-545 AFDSAPELMAA
+545 SKL
-556 LGYTRGN
+556 LKK
-563 SRRYTLEE
+563 
-571 LDNEE
+571 

>member
-29 PSETSADIKAEPV
+29 PSETSADMKAEPV
-42 NLEEIVQPEEQP
+42 NLEEIVQQEEQLEEVKEQP
-54 EELMDKAQ
+54 EELMEEAQ
-62 EQPEESEQTELTKEQ
+62 EQPEESEQTGLTKEQPEESEQTELTKEQ

-86 TKEQPEESEQ
+86 TKEQPEESKQ
-96 TEFTEKQPEELETA
+96 TELTEKQPEELETA

-318 SLAISNRLVLT
+318 SLAISNRLVLA

-365 KQIRINNKNK
+365 KQIRVNNKNK

-492 FCQENADLSLEEAF
+492 FCQENADLSLEEAL
-506 TSFAEVVV
+506 A
-514 QAGRLPYDMEV
+514 QYRA
-525 PNAVTQ
+525 
-531 AAMAAS
+531 
-537 EKGEGLSG
+537 LSG
-545 AFDSAPELMAA
+545 SKL
-556 LGYTRGN
+556 LKK
-563 SRRYTLEE
+563 
-571 LDNEE
+571 

>member
-29 PSETSADIKAEPV
+29 PSEASKETSADMKAEPV
-42 NLEEIVQPEEQP
+42 NLEEIVQPKEQLEEVKEQP
-54 EELMDKAQ
+54 EELMEEAQ
-62 EQPEESEQTELTKEQ
+62 EQPEESELTELTKEQ
-77 PEESEQTEL
+77 PEESEQADL
-86 TKEQPEESEQ
+86 K
-96 TEFTEKQPEELETA
+96 EKQLDELDAA
-110 STEELKE
+110 STEESQE
-117 GSIELS
+117 GS
-123 MEPSM
+123 MESSM
-128 EVEAKPEDETTG
+128 EVEAKPEDE
-140 ETQSSVFGQAVT
+140 ETREAQSSVFGQAVT

-247 IAQRIQVETAPLSQQ
+247 IAQRIQVETAPLNQQ

-318 SLAISNRLVLT
+318 SLAISNRLVLA

-336 GALFTAYLYLLHKYM
+336 GALFTVYLYLLHKYM

-395 FDDKITGIQQV
+395 FDDKITSIQQV

-437 KDELLGLQQE
+437 KNELLGLQQE

-466 KQLKEEYEPVFG
+466 NQLKEEYEPVFG

-492 FCQENADLSLEEAF
+492 FCQENADLSLEEA
-506 TSFAEVVV
+506 
-514 QAGRLPYDMEV
+514 L
-525 PNAVTQ
+525 TQ
-531 AAMAAS
+531 YRA
-537 EKGEGLSG
+537 LSG
-545 AFDSAPELMAA
+545 SKL
-556 LGYTRGN
+556 LKK
-563 SRRYTLEE
+563 
-571 LDNEE
+571 

>member
-14 NEVEMLLDQQAEQAV
+14 NEVEMLLDQHAEQAV
-29 PSETSADIKAEPV
+29 SSEASKETSADMKAEPV
-42 NLEEIVQPEEQP
+42 NLEEIVQPKEQLEEVKEQP
-54 EELMDKAQ
+54 EELMEEAQ
-62 EQPEESEQTELTKEQ
+62 DQPEESELTELTKEQ
-77 PEESEQTEL
+77 PEESEQAEL
-86 TKEQPEESEQ
+86 K
-96 TEFTEKQPEELETA
+96 EKQLDELDAA
-110 STEELKE
+110 STEESQE
-117 GSIELS
+117 GS
-123 MEPSM
+123 MESSM
-128 EVEAKPEDETTG
+128 EVEAKPEDEATR
-140 ETQSSVFGQAVT
+140 EAQSSVFGQAVT

-247 IAQRIQVETAPLSQQ
+247 IAQRIQVETAPLNQQ

-318 SLAISNRLVLT
+318 SLAISNRLVLA

-336 GALFTAYLYLLHKYM
+336 GALFTVYLYLLHKYM

-395 FDDKITGIQQV
+395 FDDKITSIQQV

-466 KQLKEEYEPVFG
+466 NQLKEEYEPVFG

-492 FCQENADLSLEEAF
+492 FCQENADLSLEEA
-506 TSFAEVVV
+506 
-514 QAGRLPYDMEV
+514 L
-525 PNAVTQ
+525 TQ
-531 AAMAAS
+531 YRA
-537 EKGEGLSG
+537 LSG
-545 AFDSAPELMAA
+545 SKL
-556 LGYTRGN
+556 LKK
-563 SRRYTLEE
+563 
-571 LDNEE
+571 

>member
-29 PSETSADIKAEPV
+29 PSEASKETSADMKAEPV
-42 NLEEIVQPEEQP
+42 NLEEIVQPKDQLEEVKEQP
-54 EELMDKAQ
+54 EELMEEAQ
-62 EQPEESEQTELTKEQ
+62 EQPEKSELTELTKEQ
-77 PEESEQTEL
+77 PEESEQAEL
-86 TKEQPEESEQ
+86 K
-96 TEFTEKQPEELETA
+96 EKQLDELDAA
-110 STEELKE
+110 STEESQE
-117 GSIELS
+117 GS
-123 MEPSM
+123 MESSM
-128 EVEAKPEDETTG
+128 EVEAKPEDEATR
-140 ETQSSVFGQAVT
+140 EAQSSVFGQAVT

-247 IAQRIQVETAPLSQQ
+247 IAQRIQVETAPLNQQ

-318 SLAISNRLVLT
+318 SLAISNRLVLA

-336 GALFTAYLYLLHKYM
+336 GALFTVYLYLLHKYM

-492 FCQENADLSLEEAF
+492 FCQENADLSLEEA
-506 TSFAEVVV
+506 
-514 QAGRLPYDMEV
+514 L
-525 PNAVTQ
+525 TQ
-531 AAMAAS
+531 YRA
-537 EKGEGLSG
+537 LSG
-545 AFDSAPELMAA
+545 SKL
-556 LGYTRGN
+556 LKK
-563 SRRYTLEE
+563 
-571 LDNEE
+571 

>member
-29 PSETSADIKAEPV
+29 SSEASKETSADMKAEPV
-42 NLEEIVQPEEQP
+42 NLEEIVQPKEQLEEVKEQP
-54 EELMDKAQ
+54 EELMEEAQ
-62 EQPEESEQTELTKEQ
+62 EQPEESELTELTKEQ
-77 PEESEQTEL
+77 PEESEQAEL
-86 TKEQPEESEQ
+86 K
-96 TEFTEKQPEELETA
+96 EKQLDELDAA
-110 STEELKE
+110 STEESQE
-117 GSIELS
+117 GS
-123 MEPSM
+123 MESSM
-128 EVEAKPEDETTG
+128 EVEAKPEDEATR
-140 ETQSSVFGQAVT
+140 EAQSSVFGQAVT

-247 IAQRIQVETAPLSQQ
+247 IAQRIQVETAPLNQQ

-318 SLAISNRLVLT
+318 SLAISNRLVLA

-336 GALFTAYLYLLHKYM
+336 GALFTVYLYLLHKYM

-395 FDDKITGIQQV
+395 FDDKITSIQQV

-466 KQLKEEYEPVFG
+466 NQLKEEYEPVFG

-492 FCQENADLSLEEAF
+492 FCQQNADLSLEEA
-506 TSFAEVVV
+506 
-514 QAGRLPYDMEV
+514 L
-525 PNAVTQ
+525 TQ
-531 AAMAAS
+531 YRA
-537 EKGEGLSG
+537 LSG
-545 AFDSAPELMAA
+545 SKL
-556 LGYTRGN
+556 LKK
-563 SRRYTLEE
+563 
-571 LDNEE
+571 

>member
-29 PSETSADIKAEPV
+29 SSEASKETSADMKAEPV
-42 NLEEIVQPEEQP
+42 NLEEIVQPKEQLEEVKEQP
-54 EELMDKAQ
+54 EELMEEAQ
-62 EQPEESEQTELTKEQ
+62 DQPEESELTELTKEQ
-77 PEESEQTEL
+77 PEESEQAEL
-86 TKEQPEESEQ
+86 K
-96 TEFTEKQPEELETA
+96 EKQLDELDAA
-110 STEELKE
+110 STEESQE
-117 GSIELS
+117 GS
-123 MEPSM
+123 MESSM
-128 EVEAKPEDETTG
+128 EVEAKPEDEATR
-140 ETQSSVFGQAVT
+140 EAQSSVFGQAVT

-247 IAQRIQVETAPLSQQ
+247 IAQRIQVETAPLNQQ

-318 SLAISNRLVLT
+318 SLAISNRLVLA

-336 GALFTAYLYLLHKYM
+336 GALFTVYLYLLHKYM

-395 FDDKITGIQQV
+395 FDDKITSIQQV

-492 FCQENADLSLEEAF
+492 FCQENADLSLEEA
-506 TSFAEVVV
+506 
-514 QAGRLPYDMEV
+514 L
-525 PNAVTQ
+525 TQ
-531 AAMAAS
+531 YRA
-537 EKGEGLSG
+537 LSG
-545 AFDSAPELMAA
+545 SKL
-556 LGYTRGN
+556 LKK
-563 SRRYTLEE
+563 
-571 LDNEE
+571 